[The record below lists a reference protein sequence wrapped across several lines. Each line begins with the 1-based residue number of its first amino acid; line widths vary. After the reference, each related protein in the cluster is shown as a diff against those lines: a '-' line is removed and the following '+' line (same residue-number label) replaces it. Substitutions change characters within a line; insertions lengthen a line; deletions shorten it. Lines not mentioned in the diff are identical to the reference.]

1 MKINRRKVLTLVS
14 MLSISSLLS
23 CGGKDNFSDVI
34 IALPPVLRSD
44 LNYVYYLSTPGQTE
58 KVKDHTNLVWH
69 AQFYDNNLLEQE
81 LKGNNFDLVLDCAM
95 QLFKRTDNSVSM
107 TAREDLHLYFTD
119 LSNRGLLQRVKY
131 LTPMDEPN
139 FFVKSEEDLR
149 AALQI
154 LKEEAKKWTVLSD
167 VKYICIYG
175 SNNNFMALEEFDIVG
190 IDDYPQKSEVL
201 TVGSHAELMRAL
213 LPHQQVMVIPG
224 AAYGQDPAAFVA
236 YAHSTPQVW
245 GVVPFIWAHVPAS
258 ADKEGWVGLENQ
270 SEEAKEVYRNA
281 GLLTLNKLKK

>member
-1 MKINRRKVLTLVS
+1 MTAGVNRRKLISLMVLSTFILP
-14 MLSISSLLS
+14 S
-23 CGGKDNFSDVI
+23 CGGSSDFKDI
-34 IALPPVLRSD
+34 TIPLPSVLRDD
-44 LNYVYYLSTPGQTE
+44 LIYCYYLSTPGQTA

-81 LKGNNFDLVLDCAM
+81 LKDNNFDLVLDCNT
-95 QLFKRTDNSVSM
+95 QLFKHPDNSVSM

-119 LSNRGLLQRVKY
+119 LNNRGLLQRVKY

-149 AALQI
+149 AALQV
-154 LKEEAKKWTVLSD
+154 LKEEAKKWPVLVD

-175 SNNNFMALEEFDIVG
+175 SNSNFMALEEFDIVG
-190 IDDYPQKSEVL
+190 IDNYAQKSEVL
-201 TVGSHAELMRAL
+201 TKGSHAELMQAI
-213 LPHQQVMVIPG
+213 LPHQQVMVLPG
-224 AAYGQDPAAFVA
+224 AAYGQNPEAFIA

-245 GVVPFIWAHVPAS
+245 GVVPFIWAHIPAS

-270 SEEAKEVYRNA
+270 SEEAKDIYRKA
-281 GLLTLNKLKK
+281 GLLTLNKT